1 MRTSTTLASILALTL
16 ACAPA
21 AAQFGG
27 GGMGGFGGGQGI
39 PGVDHGVP
47 DRRLTIGSAA
57 PPLSVEDIITGK
69 PIKGANENMVPHSRL
84 GLAKGTAYVVEFWA
98 TWCPLCVKSIPH
110 LTKLQKKHKNIVV
123 LGVAGSE
130 RGHLDEEP
138 LEAFVKRQGSKM
150 AYTVAVD
157 GDLSMWKSW
166 MAPAGQNSI
175 PCAFI
180 VDTKGVISWIG
191 NPLAEEFDAEVAKV
205 AKGSKLPKA
214 VKSGAKDS
222 DGASDSASD
231 SSSSSDQDSTT
242 DSDSDSSS
250 SSDSSSDTDSS
261 KGSSKGSTKG
271 GSSGGS
277 GSSKGGSSGS
287 TP

>member
-16 ACAPA
+16 ACAPSMAQSEGSPGTPAGDQGNGRLA
-21 AAQFGG
+21 A
-27 GGMGGFGGGQGI
+27 
-39 PGVDHGVP
+39 
-47 DRRLTIGSAA
+47 GSKA
-57 PPLSVEDIITGK
+57 PALSVDEFIKGK
-69 PIKGANENMVPHSRL
+69 PVEGLNE
-84 GLAKGTAYVVEFWA
+84 GTAYVVEFWA
-98 TWCPLCVKSIPH
+98 TWCPPCIKSIPH

-130 RGHLDEEP
+130 RGGKDP
-138 LEAFVKRQGSKM
+138 LEAFVKKQGSKM
-150 AYTVAVD
+150 AYTVAYD
-157 GDLSMWKSW
+157 ADRSMAGTW
-166 MAPAGQNSI
+166 MTPAGQNSI